1 MSLGGSD
8 DRGIGRLNR
17 QLSGKKFMDSGDNM
31 KAAKETYGGFTFLL
45 KWGAITAA
53 VATIVV
59 IALIA

>member
-1 MSLGGSD
+1 
-8 DRGIGRLNR
+8 
-17 QLSGKKFMDSGDNM
+17 MDSGDNM